1 MDLGNGKL
9 STAARIAN
17 EMVNTHAKEL
27 RTTKETTSH
36 AIAKMKAM
44 RAHAH
49 GFAELMLEHAA
60 SDKAPDNTACWTAF
74 SGLLDDD
81 AINSADW
88 AGKKKKPSASSH
100 SVYDIAMFDE
110 FTGSATMHS
119 PAPHVAYQL
128 TAAKVKASELL
139 IEYEPLGAVKPISAA
154 FKGKGKAPAKRK
166 HGEIDE
172 DKDEDEEETDGSDSD
187 DGRRLAVGTGLRSP
201 FAYEWWPFEAPSKLS
216 RSRLALGVKGQ

>member
-17 EMVNTHAKEL
+17 EMVHTHAKEL

-60 SDKAPDNTACWTAF
+60 SDKAPDHIACWTAF
-74 SGLLDDD
+74 SGLLDDG
-81 AINSADW
+81 AIDSADW
-88 AGKKKKPSASSH
+88 AGKKKKQPASSH
-100 SVYDIAMFDE
+100 SVYDIAMFDK

-128 TAAKVKASELL
+128 TATKVKVVLALPS
-139 IEYEPLGAVKPISAA
+139 PGRWPSSR
-154 FKGKGKAPAKRK
+154 G
-166 HGEIDE
+166 
-172 DKDEDEEETDGSDSD
+172 EETRQW
-187 DGRRLAVGTGLRSP
+187 GRELC
-201 FAYEWWPFEAPSKLS
+201 LS
-216 RSRLALGVKGQ
+216 LSYSGG